1 MTASA
6 LTLSKMTSTRPFR
19 CFVISALNVLIQV
32 AGHRLDKD
40 PMHILQRHIGDGF
53 GWRGAGAAR
62 ALEAAVTATPDEPAS
77 ARTFKAVSLQPTARR
92 HAVLLFT
99 GHR

>member
-1 MTASA
+1 M
-6 LTLSKMTSTRPFR
+6 
-19 CFVISALNVLIQV
+19 ISALNVLIQV

-40 PMHILQRHIGDGF
+40 PMHILQRHIDDEF
-53 GWRGAGAAR
+53 GLARSGCRESAGGG
-62 ALEAAVTATPDEPAS
+62 VTATPDEPAS

-92 HAVLLFT
+92 HTVLLFT